1 MPAIITLTVT
11 QFTENT
17 SALPSNSPAENCAI
31 DLNFDLNGPSGPA
44 TGNWQK
50 RDAEG
55 EVFLCQ
61 GDDLGTIAVRRKDG
75 KTGPVRLTFAIA
87 SAANVPALSPL
98 SLVLR
103 QNDFRDDP
111 AKPKTDPDGSRN
123 FRNQVA
129 ANDRLTVENHWVD
142 KGNSKDPDKNKRQ
155 APHWKF
161 WIKVRADDG
170 RLGWIDPII
179 ENSDDMSA

>member
-1 MPAIITLTVT
+1 MPATITITVT

-17 SALPSNSPAENCAI
+17 SGIPSNSPAENCAI
-31 DLNFDLNGPSGPA
+31 DLNFDLNGPAGPA
-44 TGNWQK
+44 TGNWKK

-75 KTGPVRLTFAIA
+75 KSGPVMLTFKIA

-103 QNDFRDDP
+103 QNDFRHN
-111 AKPKTDPDGSRN
+111 AAQPKTDPDGSRN
-123 FRNQVA
+123 FRSQAVV
-129 ANDRLTVENHWVD
+129 NDRLTVENHWVD
-142 KGNSKDPDKNKRQ
+142 KGNSKDPDKTKRK

-161 WIKVRADDG
+161 WIKVKTADG